1 MNTEKLSPFEGLR
14 LVANAA
20 KGYIA
25 QQIATIA
32 GTVEGI
38 VTDLNASIT
47 KLEGDMPKKLDKVAA
62 NKAAELVTAQA
73 DGTIAVSGKKIG
85 GATLASTPN
94 QNTVATEQAVK
105 AYVDAK
111 NGLHDMFSQTLK
123 VADWAEQ
130 SDGTYTISFTHPLVK
145 DSLKLDVS
153 CDTATFQ
160 QFVADGVTCIRID
173 NNNGTA
179 VAVCIGGKPTVDV
192 TVQITIVKLQANI

>member
-25 QQIATIA
+25 QQIAAIA

-38 VTDLNASIT
+38 VDDLNTSIT
-47 KLEGDMPKKLDKVAA
+47 KLEGEMPHKLNKVTSDKAD
-62 NKAAELVTAQA
+62 ELITAQA
-73 DGTIAVSGKKIG
+73 DGNVAVSGKKIG
-85 GATLASTPN
+85 GAILASTPN

-105 AYVDAK
+105 AYVDAH

-123 VADWAEQ
+123 ASDWTQE
-130 SDGTYTISFTHPLVK
+130 SDGSYTLSFTHPLVK
-145 DSLKLDVS
+145 DTLKLDVS
-153 CDTATFQ
+153 CDTPTFQ
-160 QFVADGVTCIRID
+160 QLSGDGVLCLRVD

-179 VAVCIGGKPTVDV
+179 VAVCIGAKPTADI
-192 TVQITIVKLQANI
+192 TVQITIVKVKA

>member
-38 VTDLNASIT
+38 VNDLNASIT
-47 KLEGDMPKKLDKVAA
+47 KLEEDVPKKLDKVTV
-62 NKAAELVTAQA
+62 NKTDELITAQA
-73 DGTIAVSGKKIG
+73 DGSVTASGKKIG

-105 AYVDAK
+105 AYVDAN
-111 NGLHDMFSQTLK
+111 NGLHDMFSKTLK
-123 VADWAEQ
+123 AADWAEQ

-145 DSLKLDVS
+145 DSLKLDIS

-179 VAVCIGGKPTVDV
+179 VAVCIGSKPTVDV
-192 TVQITIVKLQANI
+192 IVQITVVKLQANI

>member
-130 SDGTYTISFTHPLVK
+130 SDGTFTHPLVK